1 MDFSSIIIYEDE
13 DILAVDKPVG
23 IASEGG
29 RIGQQDIESMA
40 KNYRSSKGEPAEV
53 HMIHRLDQPV
63 GGVLLMAKN
72 QKAAAYL
79 SMQIQNG
86 RMEKIYYAKVKGA
99 PKEETGEL
107 TDYLVRGPK
116 NMTVVANGPQKNA
129 KKAVLGYEVLEAQ
142 SGNAE
147 SLLKVNLQTGRHH
160 QIRVQL
166 ANAGFPIV
174 GDRRYGNA
182 ENAEETLCLHS
193 VEIKFSHPRT
203 KSEMKLKTFS
213 VPFCAN

>member
-1 MDFSSIIIYEDE
+1 MDFEDIIIFEDR

-40 KNYRSSKGEPAEV
+40 RNYLSKKGEIPEV

-72 QKAAAYL
+72 KKAAANL
-79 SMQIQNG
+79 SEQIQVG
-86 RMEKIYYAKVKGA
+86 KIEKVYYAKVRGI
-99 PKEETGEL
+99 PQGETGTL
-107 TDYLVRGPK
+107 VDYLSRGPQ
-116 NMTVVANGPQKNA
+116 NMTVVVKGPQKNA
-129 KKAVLGYEVLEAQ
+129 KKAVLDYELIEYD
-142 SGNAE
+142 SGNDTSILKI
-147 SLLKVNLQTGRHH
+147 SLYTGRHH

-166 ANAGFPIV
+166 ANAGMPIV
-174 GDRRYGNA
+174 GDRRYGEARNGD
-182 ENAEETLCLHS
+182 ESLCLHS
-193 VEIKFSHPRT
+193 VEMKFIHPT
-203 KSEMKLKTFS
+203 DKSEIILKTFS